1 MIKKDYP
8 TTIRGDYPIIIRRD
22 CPTMMG
28 INSNV
33 MQNEK

>member
-22 CPTMMG
+22 CPTIMG